1 MTRVTPRRGSRK
13 GSFLLWSSANV
24 GRADAGTTENDD
36 RLAERGGHPR
46 GHPYIPQAR
55 DLPARLGA
63 VFRWRT
69 EATSAGLFFLVTAQV
84 AAWTDATTAGMAV
97 VGVAL
102 ACMGTP
108 AARRQIM
115 GQVVAVTVRHRFQ
128 GLARRTSMRTDSGRL
143 PLVLRMSVE
152 GASVLLL
159 LGLRSGLSL
168 ELLEDYA
175 AEIRTAC
182 LAQAVVFYRH
192 PANGGLVTMEV
203 VQPWGL

>member
-1 MTRVTPRRGSRK
+1 MTRVTPRCGSRK
-13 GSFLLWSSANV
+13 GSFLLWSSANI
-24 GRADAGTTENDD
+24 GTTKNDP
-36 RLAERGGHPR
+36 RLREAVGDGGGHPR
-46 GHPYIPQAR
+46 NHPRIPQAR

-69 EATSAGLFFLVTAQV
+69 EAAVAGLLSMAAAQV
-84 AAWTDATTAGMAV
+84 AAWTNGLTAGMAV

-102 ACMGTP
+102 ACTGTP
-108 AARRQIM
+108 YVRREIV
-115 GQVVAVTVRHRFQ
+115 GQAVAVIVRHRFQ
-128 GLARRTSMRTDSGRL
+128 GLAKRTSMRTEKGRL

-152 GASVLLL
+152 GTSVLLL

>member
-1 MTRVTPRRGSRK
+1 MTRVTPRRVSRK
-13 GSFLLWSSANV
+13 GSFLLWSSS
-24 GRADAGTTENDD
+24 DHHLTAGGPPGE
-36 RLAERGGHPR
+36 GHPR
-46 GHPYIPQAR
+46 NHPHIPQAR
-55 DLPARLGA
+55 DLPAFLGA
-63 VFRWRT
+63 LFRWRS
-69 EATSAGLFFLVTAQV
+69 EVAAFGLTAMATAQV
-84 AAWTDATTAGMAV
+84 AVWTNAVTAGMAL

-102 ACMGTP
+102 ACAGTP
-108 AARRQIM
+108 QARREIV
-115 GQVVAVTVRHRFQ
+115 GYAVSVIVRHRFQ
-128 GLARRTSMRTDSGRL
+128 GLARRTSMRTTRGRL

-182 LAQAVVFYRH
+182 LAQAVVFYQH